1 MRIRRSQKEPKK
13 MLETGLSLET
23 DVVRE
28 ERIGRLLQQEMER
41 QVLAGKKRLENRP
54 AQNLEIQRQR

>member
-1 MRIRRSQKEPKK
+1 MRIRRSQKEPK